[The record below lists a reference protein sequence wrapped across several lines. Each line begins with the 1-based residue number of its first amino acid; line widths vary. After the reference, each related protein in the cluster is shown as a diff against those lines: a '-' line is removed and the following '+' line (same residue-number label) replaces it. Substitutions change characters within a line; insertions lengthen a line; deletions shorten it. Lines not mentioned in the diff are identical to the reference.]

1 MAEWLVYPSSAAAQG
16 QVAVRPEAIV
26 SVVSTAD
33 NGALIGM
40 VGGDVL
46 SVRTPARDILKVL
59 SDPPSPPSNVH
70 ATVADPTVQTPT
82 ISGMA
87 KPGSIVR
94 AYDGDIDIGYAVAD
108 AGGDWALNTT
118 PLTHGNHSIVVRQTD
133 VLGNTSAD
141 SPAVELSIA
150 APPPPP
156 TPVVTEAAVA
166 PNGHAKEPEPQEAA
180 PTPPP
185 PAPPAEKPAKHK

>member
-1 MAEWLVYPSSAAAQG
+1 MAEWLVYPSSESQQG

-26 SVVSTAD
+26 SVASTAD
-33 NGALIGM
+33 NGARIGM
-40 VGGDVL
+40 LGGDVL

-59 SDPPSPPSNVH
+59 SDPPPPPSNVH

-156 TPVVTEAAVA
+156 TPVVTEAVVA

-180 PTPPP
+180 PAPPP
-185 PAPPAEKPAKHK
+185 PAPPAEKPTKHK